1 MNKILKKSVSN
12 IDILLFFIIIIIKLK
27 QYSIQIGEG
36 YFLKSS
42 IFPTASSIAI
52 ILAIAIL
59 LKNKSRVKFLFL
71 MDLIISIAIICD
83 INYFRYFKDLL
94 SIPVIKNGF
103 LLGDVKSSVNSI
115 FKIQDLLYF
124 SDFLVIIPLM
134 KIRKHFNFANISFV
148 KRLAITFSI
157 LIIAVSTN
165 SYYFYELSK
174 EQPRLISTM
183 YNKVYIEK
191 KLGLINTHGID
202 IFNTLKN
209 DASRKMA
216 ISKTKEE
223 EIQNYLQANT
233 TESST
238 ALKGVG
244 KGKNL
249 IMIQVEALQNFV
261 INAKVNGEEITPNLN
276 KLASQSKYFDNYY
289 YQVSS
294 GGTSDAE
301 FLSNNSLYP
310 SPSGA
315 AYYMYYDNDYNSI
328 AKVLKTQG
336 YSTNVFHGYKE
347 TFWNRNIM
355 YKAEGFDNYYS
366 EKNFNIDETVGLGL
380 SDKSFLNQTVEKL
393 KTMDKPYFSFIITLS
408 SHFPFDDT
416 EHYGDFNTGKYE
428 NTLLGNYIK
437 AIHYTDEQLGM
448 FLQKLD
454 DEGISKDSI
463 IVLYGDH
470 NAIPKENEKDLADFM
485 GIQNMNELEWAKL
498 QKVPMMIHFPS
509 NEYAEVNHITSGQ
522 IDLYPTLCNILDI
535 QNQDLLGSDLL
546 NTKNSTVVFRNGS
559 FTDGKVFYL
568 SSNSTY
574 YDYSS
579 GEKLNET
586 EDLKAERTAR
596 LKELEYSDEILKH
609 NLLKVYDK
617 QNNN

>member
-1 MNKILKKSVSN
+1 MNKILKKLVSN

-27 QYSIQIGEG
+27 QYSIEIGEG

-71 MDLIISIAIICD
+71 MDLIISIAIISD

-134 KIRKHFNFANISFV
+134 KIRKHFNFVNISFV

-157 LIIAVSTN
+157 LIITVSTN

-223 EIQNYLQANT
+223 EIQSFLQANT

-261 INAKVNGEEITPNLN
+261 INAKVNGQEITPNLN
-276 KLASQSKYFDNYY
+276 KLASESKYFDNYY

-336 YSTNVFHGYKE
+336 YNTNVFHGYKE

-366 EKNFNIDETVGLGL
+366 EKNFNINETVGLGL

-416 EHYGDFNTGKYE
+416 EHYGDFTTGKYE

-498 QKVPMMIHFPS
+498 QKVPMMIHFPN

-522 IDLYPTLCNILDI
+522 IDLYPTLCNIFDI

-574 YDYSS
+574 YDYTG

-617 QNNN
+617 QNN

>member
-1 MNKILKKSVSN
+1 MNKILRKAVSN

-27 QYSIQIGEG
+27 QYSIEIGEG
-36 YFLKSS
+36 YILKSS
-42 IFPTASSIAI
+42 LYPTASSIAI

-83 INYFRYFKDLL
+83 INYFRYFKDLI

-103 LLGDVKSSVNSI
+103 LLGDVKSSVNSL

-134 KIRKHFNFANISFV
+134 KIRKHFNYENISFI

-209 DASRKMA
+209 DASKKMA

-238 ALKGVG
+238 ALKGIG

-261 INAKVNGEEITPNLN
+261 INAKVNGQEITPNLN

-408 SHFPFDDT
+408 SHFPFDDI

-454 DEGISKDSI
+454 EEGISKDSI
-463 IVLYGDH
+463 LVLYGDH

-498 QKVPMMIHFPS
+498 QKVPMMIHFPN

-535 QNQDLLGSDLL
+535 KNQDLLGSDLL

-579 GEKLNET
+579 GDKLNET

>member
-134 KIRKHFNFANISFV
+134 KIRKHFNFENISFV

-366 EKNFNIDETVGLGL
+366 EKDFNIDETVGLGL

>member
-12 IDILLFFIIIIIKLK
+12 IDIILFFIIIIIKLK
-27 QYSIQIGEG
+27 QYSIEIGEG

-52 ILAIAIL
+52 ILAISIL
-59 LKNKSRVKFLFL
+59 LKNKSRVKFLFI

-134 KIRKHFNFANISFV
+134 KIRKHFNFVNTSFV

-223 EIQNYLQANT
+223 EIQNFLQANT

-315 AYYMYYDNDYNSI
+315 AYYIYYDNDYNSI

-498 QKVPMMIHFPS
+498 QKVPMMIHFP
-509 NEYAEVNHITSGQ
+509 NNQYAEVNHITSGQ

>member
-148 KRLAITFSI
+148 KRLAITFLI

>member
-134 KIRKHFNFANISFV
+134 KIRKHFNFENISFV

-535 QNQDLLGSDLL
+535 QNQDLLGSDLI